1 MRIRLGRYVNLSHVA
16 AAASALGL
24 LLCSLPATTALAQQ
38 VTLRFHT
45 HVPPVAGSFKAMA
58 WWAKKVEAESGGT
71 LKIQMFGSM
80 QLGGKAPD
88 IYDQIRNGVVDLGFT
103 LPGYKAGLFPAITVF
118 ELPFIGGRALVA
130 GPAVDAF
137 ARKYGKEWS
146 DVHPILVWSA
156 GVSVLHMKTRPIRKL
171 EDFKGLKI
179 RTPSRISSAA
189 LSALGSTPVPIPG
202 LKMTEAMMR
211 NVVDG
216 VVTPWSIALAIR
228 TVDVAKYHTET
239 TLHGPVLAILMN
251 KQSYARLPAK
261 AKAALDANSGE
272 ALAKALG
279 RRWENDDKR
288 GLGKAKKLGHEII
301 HVSAAE
307 EARWRTA
314 AQPAYDNWIKDMNA
328 KGLPGARM
336 VEDAEK
342 LIAKYKA
349 ELKK

>member
-1 MRIRLGRYVNLSHVA
+1 MPIKLSHYVNARCIVA
-16 AAASALGL
+16 AASVLGL
-24 LLCSLPATTALAQQ
+24 LLCALPAPTAQAQQ
-38 VTLRFHT
+38 LTLRFHT
-45 HVPPVAGSFKAMA
+45 HVPPVAGSYKALVG
-58 WWAKKVEAESGGT
+58 WAKKVEAESGGT

-130 GPAVDAF
+130 APAVDAF
-137 ARKYGKEWS
+137 ARKYGKEWR

-156 GVSVLHMKTRPIRKL
+156 GTSVLHMKTRPIRTL

-189 LSALGSTPVPIPG
+189 LTALGSTPVPIPG

-251 KQSYARLPAK
+251 KKSYAKLPAK

-272 ALAKALG
+272 GLAKAMGL
-279 RRWENDDKR
+279 RWETDDKK

-301 HVSAAE
+301 RVSAAE
-307 EARWRTA
+307 QARWRKA
-314 AQPAYDNWIKDMNA
+314 AQPAYDNWIKEMNGR
-328 KGLPGARM
+328 GLPGARM
-336 VEDAEK
+336 VKDAEA